1 MLSLT
6 TYDQWKEMDI
16 NFDPREVF
24 GG

>member
-6 TYDQWKEMDI
+6 TYDVWKEIDI
-16 NFDPREVF
+16 NFDPKDVF

>member
-1 MLSLT
+1 MLSAA
-6 TYDQWKEMDI
+6 TYDLWKEMDI